1 MEAYYFSTPQVYYFL
16 VPHLAC
22 ERTDSRDTGALCSVG
37 SVSAIHSRLSDAANW
52 PHPLTGWF
60 GFFSTIRKKKAPACI
75 NVFYKSQLLEST
87 KCYFVV
93 CFREILVICFCNLH
107 KSILY
112 NIFEGSE
119 EMTGTFQGNQSH
131 KIKIVQLQSFQS
143 IFPER
148 HDRTFPWYDI

>member
-1 MEAYYFSTPQVYYFL
+1 MGHGSSLFSRKCLCHPQQAVRRGKLATSSHRL
-16 VPHLAC
+16 VW
-22 ERTDSRDTGALCSVG
+22 V
-37 SVSAIHSRLSDAANW
+37 
-52 PHPLTGWF
+52 
-60 GFFSTIRKKKAPACI
+60 FFSTIRKKKAPACI
-75 NVFYKSQLLEST
+75 NVFYKSQLLDST

-107 KSILY
+107 KSTRH

-131 KIKIVQLQSFQS
+131 KIKIVQLRSFQS